1 MEDVSK
7 IREFL
12 SLRSGSGSGYGYG
25 SGDGYGYGS
34 GFKSIN
40 GLAVYYVDGTPT
52 VFYKIKGNVAKG
64 AILRGDMTLEPCWIV
79 KGNNYFAHGETLH
92 KAREAL
98 LEKMFED
105 MPEDERIAAFV
116 EAHKPGVVYP
126 DKDYFDWHHRLTGSC
141 EMGRMA
147 FARDHG
153 LESLEGS
160 RTPEEFIALCENSYG
175 GSVIK
180 KLREYYRIM
189 REFIGLYR
197 GKRKDNGEWVEGY
210 YCTNPEWDRKTCGEH
225 HWIIS
230 CKNGIRYEVDPDTVG
245 ECTGLR
251 DKNGKLIFEG
261 DIVKAPTGHI
271 SEVVYW
277 HDGFC
282 QYCDCHKMHTD
293 GVYADILEIIGN
305 IHDNKELLKGGEQ

>member
-1 MEDVSK
+1 MNK

-12 SLRSGSGSGYGYG
+12 SLGSGYGDGDGSGSGYGYG
-25 SGDGYGYGS
+25 SGYGDGSGYGYGS
-34 GFKSIN
+34 GSGYGYGSGYGDGSGYGYGSGYGDGSGSGSGSGSGYGFKSIN
-40 GLAVYYVDGTPT
+40 GLAVYYVDETPT

-79 KGNNYFAHGETLH
+79 KGANCFAHGETLH

-180 KLREYYRIM
+180 KLREYY
-189 REFIGLYR
+189 
-197 GKRKDNGEWVEGY
+197 
-210 YCTNPEWDRKTCGEH
+210 P
-225 HWIIS
+225 
-230 CKNGIRYEVDPDTVG
+230 
-245 ECTGLR
+245 
-251 DKNGKLIFEG
+251 
-261 DIVKAPTGHI
+261 
-271 SEVVYW
+271 
-277 HDGFC
+277 
-282 QYCDCHKMHTD
+282 
-293 GVYADILEIIGN
+293 
-305 IHDNKELLKGGEQ
+305 ELLKGGDGDG